1 MLKTLLTSLVLPL
14 LMTHADASSLA
25 AEETRSRSAF
35 EQLEGFD
42 AIVINHI
49 NAVMGSENLPSAMG
63 LPVEPGVYVVVSN
76 DRVTVFDEDV
86 AAVSGGVITDA
97 SEVAPESRT
106 NAPRSVFDG
115 MYGVW
120 RRLVDEARIAALEL
134 PTRVLLAGDATLPAK
149 TVISVGYAAVE
160 TRPTA
165 TPNVYMLVNGGRA
178 GLRARPVFLMPPE
191 GLLLPPGQRPLGLQV
206 MLLGQGQYRV
216 KTASN
221 SLKSDIEVTSADG
234 LRKVLEDIKKRNPSK
249 DAAVLDV
256 SEGGT
261 LGDLLNVIMLAQ
273 ESFPKVVVS
282 SGQRVIIG

>member
-1 MLKTLLTSLVLPL
+1 
-14 LMTHADASSLA
+14 
-25 AEETRSRSAF
+25 
-35 EQLEGFD
+35 
-42 AIVINHI
+42 
-49 NAVMGSENLPSAMG
+49 
-63 LPVEPGVYVVVSN
+63 
-76 DRVTVFDEDV
+76 
-86 AAVSGGVITDA
+86 
-97 SEVAPESRT
+97 
-106 NAPRSVFDG
+106 

-120 RRLVDEARIAALEL
+120 RRLVDEARIAALEV